1 MRASISELENRQVKC
16 EGKLSEMIVSAQEYA
31 HLLEE
36 AQDTIHSLSETRLE
50 SDIEN
55 LEISPGR
62 SRGHVDKSINK
73 VNILSITCFFFSD
86 RILLMMSF
94 YY

>member
-1 MRASISELENRQVKC
+1 M
-16 EGKLSEMIVSAQEYA
+16 MISAQEYA

-62 SRGHVDKSINK
+62 SRGHTDIVKVCYIN
-73 VNILSITCFFFSD
+73 VLINLPLYNS
-86 RILLMMSF
+86 L
-94 YY
+94 Y

>member
-1 MRASISELENRQVKC
+1 VKC
-16 EGKLSEMIVSAQEYA
+16 EGKLSEMMVSAQEYA

-62 SRGHVDKSINK
+62 SRGHTDKIIAKVCICILTFIYLYNIN
-73 VNILSITCFFFSD
+73 
-86 RILLMMSF
+86 
-94 YY
+94 